1 MKLHYAII
9 EDLNGNYKL
18 KTLSQAEKAFDN
30 IEMEIYGDTLAEIKT
45 EYKAHLNELKEMGF
59 L

>member
-1 MKLHYAII
+1 MKLQYAII

-18 KTLSQAEKAFDN
+18 KTLEKAEKDFDS
-30 IEMEIYGDTLAEIKT
+30 IEYEIYSDTLDDVKT
-45 EYKAHLNELKEMGF
+45 QYKAHLNELKEMGF